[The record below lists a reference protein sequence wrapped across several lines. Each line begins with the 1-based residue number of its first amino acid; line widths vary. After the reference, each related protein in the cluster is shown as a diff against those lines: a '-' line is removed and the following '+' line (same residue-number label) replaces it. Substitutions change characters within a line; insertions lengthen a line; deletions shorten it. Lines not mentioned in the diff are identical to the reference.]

1 MDAYQ
6 EEAAMQEVEFT
17 ALFRMLRRQKGI
29 VLGVAAVVVLLT
41 VLYTLLA
48 VRREYV
54 ASSTIVYSQP
64 TIPSSA
70 SALIGTLGLP
80 TNIAA
85 TGPSAWFETV
95 LTSRRLARE
104 MVTKYGLREILGT
117 KNEQEAV
124 SKLIDRIIVTP
135 KPEAQALLL
144 QVRIPGTPKRMI
156 GAPIDTDRAEM
167 AANIANDLLAGLD
180 RWMKATEYNTA
191 TAQRKYVEEQL
202 QQVLRETTDT
212 REKLLAA
219 FRKSGVFAP
228 DQQGQ
233 AWLSALATVEQEVA
247 TTRAQLAGVNVL
259 REASRS
265 GKPELQLATQIQPD
279 ATRSQVL
286 DELRKEETN
295 LQVQLRRE
303 TEVNHK
309 TEDHPDV
316 AALNKALTE
325 TRAKIKAELEVAR
338 QAQKLQEEA
347 LASRLSQ
354 GEARWAELQAKLR
367 ALPAEGLEVESLRRE
382 LEAKASLLEMLSKQ
396 YLMAS
401 IQEQQF
407 TENFTILDPPEP
419 PYKASSP
426 SLALAAFV
434 GLAVGLM
441 LGLLAGGVREF
452 ASRAATP

>member
-1 MDAYQ
+1 
-6 EEAAMQEVEFT
+6 MQEVEFT
-17 ALFRMLRRQKGI
+17 ALFRMLRHQKWV
-29 VLGVAAVVVLLT
+29 VLGVASVVVLLT

-48 VRREYV
+48 VRREYL

-104 MVTKYGLREILGT
+104 MVTKYGLREVLGT
-117 KNEQEAV
+117 DSEQEAV

-167 AANIANDLLAGLD
+167 AANIASDLLAGLD

-191 TAQRKYVEEQL
+191 TRQRKYVEEQL

-247 TTRAQLAGVNVL
+247 ATRAQLAGVNVL
-259 REASRS
+259 REASQSDR
-265 GKPELQLATQIQPD
+265 PALQLATQIQPE
-279 ATRSQVL
+279 AVPRSQVL
-286 DELRKEETN
+286 DELRKEETS

-316 AALNKALTE
+316 AALNKALAE

-338 QAQKLQEEA
+338 QAQKLQQEA

-367 ALPAEGLEVESLRRE
+367 ALPAEGLEVDGLRRE
-382 LEAKASLLEMLSKQ
+382 LEAKASLLEMLTKQ
-396 YLMAS
+396 YLLAS

-419 PYKASSP
+419 PCKAASP
-426 SLALAAFV
+426 SLGLAAFV
-434 GLAVGLM
+434 GLAVGMM

-452 ASRAATP
+452 AARAATP